1 MTFRS
6 FIIILTILTAGI
18 AIVIAIVNLLIPFFL
33 SVQIFTW
40 SALAFFFALTII
52 TGYMGFRSLEK
63 SAYGFVASVNGIV
76 LLKLALSVAFVVAY
90 LLIAKPDKPN
100 FIISFFILYIIYTV
114 FEIRQL
120 IMAQKRKIQQQKLS
134 QNANG

>member
-6 FIIILTILTAGI
+6 FIILLTILTACI
-18 AIVIAIVNLLIPFFL
+18 AIVIAAVNFLFPFFL
-33 SVQIFTW
+33 SIQIFTW
-40 SALAFFFALTII
+40 SALLFFFVLTII

-63 SAYGFVASVNGIV
+63 SPHGFVASVNGIV
-76 LLKLALSVAFVVAY
+76 LLKLAMSIAFIVAC

-114 FEIRQL
+114 FEVRQF
-120 IMAQKRKIQQQKLS
+120 IIVQKRKIQQEKLS

>member
-6 FIIILTILTAGI
+6 FIVYLVILTIILTVMSVL
-18 AIVIAIVNLLIPFFL
+18 VNYFIPFFH
-33 SVQIFTW
+33 SFQQFTW
-40 SALAFFFALTII
+40 FSLAFFFVLTVL
-52 TGYMGFRSLEK
+52 TGYIGFRSLEK

-76 LLKLALSVAFVVAY
+76 LLKLMLSVGFLIAY
-90 LLIAKPDKPN
+90 LVITKPGSPY
-100 FIISFFILYIIYTV
+100 FVISFFVFYIIYTV

-120 IMAQKRKIQQQKLS
+120 IIAQKIKAEQQKLS